1 MYMND
6 LTTDLKH
13 SLEELCPGFKKAFN
27 TLTDLADELVCE
39 KFGIT
44 YPMRG
49 DPEIKHADLMALATE
64 KRDIM
69 LPPPLPWIDLPQPA
83 PDVIQP
89 MTEDEARDAFLDR
102 FAALTR

>member
-6 LTTDLKH
+6 LTTSLQH
-13 SLEELCPGFKKAFN
+13 SIEELCPGFKKAFHA
-27 TLTDLADELVCE
+27 LTDLADEVVCE
-39 KFGIT
+39 KFGIN

-49 DPEIKHADLMALATE
+49 DPEIKHADLKALATE

-69 LPPPLPWIDLPQPA
+69 LPPPLPWIDLPE
-83 PDVIQP
+83 PDPDIIQP

-102 FAALTR
+102 FAAITG